1 MRAPKLADRLIADIS
16 EQIRGGVFKPGDKLP
31 TEYQIMRE
39 KAVSRA
45 VVREAI
51 TRLQAAGLVQAR
63 QGIGTFVLETAKS
76 GNFSFDPS
84 SVLTL
89 QDVIALVDLRA
100 GLESEA
106 AALAA
111 VRRSPEQLGL
121 IEERLRQLTADDSSE
136 AETSRRDFEF
146 HLAIAE
152 ASGNRYYIELLTQLN
167 VVLLQRTQLD
177 ASNLSSYRT
186 AEYREP
192 TEREHR
198 DLVAAIAQRDGEAAR
213 AAMRTHLGRTRD
225 QLLELQP
232 N

>member
-16 EQIRGGVFKPGDKLP
+16 EQIRTGVLKPGDKLP
-31 TEYQIMRE
+31 TEYQIMRD

-63 QGIGTFVLETAKS
+63 QGIGTFVLETAQS
-76 GNFSFDPS
+76 GNFSFDPT

-89 QDVIALVDLRA
+89 QDVVALLDLRS

-111 VRRSPEQLGL
+111 VRHTPEQLEL
-121 IEERLRQLTADDSSE
+121 IEQAE
-136 AETSRRDFEF
+136 ASKRDGDF

-152 ASGNRYYIELLTQLN
+152 ASGNRYYVELLTQLN
-167 VVLLQRTQLD
+167 VVLQQRTQLD
-177 ASNLSSYRT
+177 VSHLSSYRT

-192 TEREHR
+192 TDREHR
-198 DLVAAIAQRDGEAAR
+198 EIVAAIAQRDGEAAR
-213 AAMRTHLGRTRD
+213 AATRAHSARTRD